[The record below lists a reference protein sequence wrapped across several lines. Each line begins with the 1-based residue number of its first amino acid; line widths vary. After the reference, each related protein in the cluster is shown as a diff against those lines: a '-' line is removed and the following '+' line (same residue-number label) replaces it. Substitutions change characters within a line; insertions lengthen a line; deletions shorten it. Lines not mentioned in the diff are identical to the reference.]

1 MTNEDKL
8 LRQQLTA
15 FLRGGHAYD
24 LFQDIVKDFPKDRIN
39 EKIPNS
45 TYTPW
50 RLLEHIRIT
59 QLDILNFVRNPAYKE
74 LKWPN
79 DYWPEENKKGTYV
92 QWNKSIAYIQRDLAE
107 FIKILNSPKTDLNKR
122 IPHGTGQTFLREAI
136 LIIDHTSYHL
146 GEFSILRDVMKTWGK
161 RAK

>member
-1 MTNEDKL
+1 MITHEDKL

-15 FLRGGHAYD
+15 FLRGGHAHE
-24 LFQDIVKDFPKDRIN
+24 LFQDIVKNFPKEKVN
-39 EKIPNS
+39 ELVPNS

-59 QLDILNFVRNPAYKE
+59 QHDILNFVRDPKYKE
-74 LKWPN
+74 LKWPKE
-79 DYWPEENKKGTYV
+79 YWPEPTKKATLA
-92 QWNKSIAYIQRDLAE
+92 QWNKTIELIQADLAE

-122 IPHGTGQTFLREAI
+122 IPHGTGQTFLREAM

-146 GEFSILRDVMKTWGK
+146 GEFSIMRDAMGTWGK
-161 RAK
+161 R